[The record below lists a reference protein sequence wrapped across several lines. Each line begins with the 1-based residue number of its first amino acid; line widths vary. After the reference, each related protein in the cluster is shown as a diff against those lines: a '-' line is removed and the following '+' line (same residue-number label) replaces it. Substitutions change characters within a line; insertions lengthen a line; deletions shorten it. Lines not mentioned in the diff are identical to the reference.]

1 MQYDFRPLIS
11 NIHHFAKAGGITIRK
26 YQTPAVDAIVDSV
39 LHHKGLRFVVMF
51 PRQTG
56 KNEIQAQIENYLL
69 FRFCKKG
76 GQIVKVSPTWK
87 PQSIN
92 AKQRF
97 ERVMKQNQI
106 TTGMAKPSQ
115 GFQFVMENAKIIFL
129 SGDPNSSIVGATAD
143 LLLEVDEAQDVGTGK
158 FDRDIAPMA
167 ASTNATTV
175 FFGTAWTSD
184 TLLARER
191 AFAEQKQKKDG
202 IRRVFRLTCE
212 DVFPEVP
219 AYKTYVEDQVA
230 KMGRTHPT
238 IKTQYFSEEID
249 AEATFIKNAEV
260 LMAGTHSRREAPEE
274 NEIIAMMVD
283 VAGGEEENKAGLKLE
298 TNDTEQR
305 DATAI
310 TICSIDLSTLSS
322 EKHGVTWK
330 VLCRFNWTGIPFDQQ
345 YARVEG
351 VINLWNPAI
360 VCCDGTGI
368 GAGMA
373 TYIRALVGPE
383 RFINF
388 VFTLESKSKMGW
400 DWLGMVNTG
409 RWKEYRDSDELQKV
423 YFEQLKYCRYEV
435 IPGPGQK
442 IKYSVP
448 DGTRNKKGEYIHD
461 DLIMSAAMSAVIE
474 KQIGDSWVM
483 PAETLVVQAADPLD
497 GYDSGFG
504 NERIGRTKWY

>member
-1 MQYDFRPLIS
+1 MPMYDFRPLIKNVHAFS
-11 NIHHFAKAGGITIRK
+11 RAGGITIRP
-26 YQTPAVDAIVDSV
+26 YQKPAVDAIVDSV
-39 LHHKGLRFVVMF
+39 LNHKGLHFVVMF

-56 KNEIQAQIENYLL
+56 KNEIQGQMENYIL
-69 FRFCKKG
+69 FRFSQIG
-76 GQIVKVSPTWK
+76 GQIIKVSPTWK

-92 AKQRF
+92 AKQRY
-97 ERVMKQNQI
+97 ERVMMNNQI
-106 TTGMAKPSQ
+106 TTKLARPSQ
-115 GFQFVMENAKIIFL
+115 GFQYVMDRSKIIFL

-143 LLLEVDEAQDVGTGK
+143 LLLEVDEAQDVGIGK
-158 FDRDIAPMA
+158 FDKEIAPMA
-167 ASTNATTV
+167 ASTNATV
-175 FFGTAWTSD
+175 AFFGTAWTND

-191 AFAEQKQKKDG
+191 MDAERLEKMDG

-212 DVFPEVP
+212 DVFPDVP
-219 AYKTYVEDQVA
+219 AYKTYVLGQIA
-230 KMGRTHPT
+230 KMGRNHPT

-249 AEATFIKNAEV
+249 AESAFIKNAEI

-274 NEIIAMMVD
+274 NEIIAMMID

-322 EKHGVTWK
+322 EKHAVTWK
-330 VLCRFNWTGIPFDQQ
+330 VLCRYNWTGIPFDQQ
-345 YARVEG
+345 YIRVEG
-351 VINLWNPAI
+351 LVNIWAPAI

-368 GAGMA
+368 GAGMS
-373 TYIRALVGPE
+373 TFVRALVGPD
-383 RFINF
+383 RFIEF
-388 VFTLESKSKMGW
+388 IFTMESKSKMGW
-400 DWLGMVNTG
+400 AWLGMVNTG
-409 RWKEYRDSDELQKV
+409 RWKEYKDSDELQKI

-448 DGTRNKKGEYIHD
+448 DGTRNNKGDYVHD

-474 KQIGDSWVM
+474 EKIGSGWIQ
-483 PAETLVVQAADPLD
+483 PADTLIVQAADPLE
-497 GYDSGFG
+497 GMESG
-504 NERIGRTKWY
+504 W